1 MAVNRKTEEKRGT
14 NKGARLRRMHTL
26 ESKEETE
33 RENGYRKGKGMVDE
47 EDDEMVTQREEEM

>member
-1 MAVNRKTEEKRGT
+1 
-14 NKGARLRRMHTL
+14 MHTL